1 MKKERRR
8 IIIDFEV
15 LSKGGFWMCCM
26 KYYKTEKE
34 HIIINNREEFLRVFN
49 KNKDSVWVG
58 YNIKGYDQWIMKAII
73 AGIDPCKISDKL
85 IEQNIS
91 PYAVDRNLNRIPIY
105 LFELNDSY
113 RSLKELELFMGEDIR
128 ESTVPFDLD
137 RYPTKEEIEELK
149 KQRPAKIEQLKAA
162 RALGDLSENTEYSTA
177 KRELRHLESRI
188 RYLNKQLQYA
198 EIVKPNDSQTV
209 DLGTTVTLQFE
220 DDDETV
226 DYIIVGKQ
234 EADLKKQKVS
244 FDSPL
249 GQAVLHHKVGETVT
263 VQAPQSTYG
272 VKILAVKLSDSD
284 NDQ

>member
-1 MKKERRR
+1 MQRKKIQEAMAHVY
-8 IIIDFEV
+8 FQ
-15 LSKGGFWMCCM
+15 KM
-26 KYYKTEKE
+26 TPT
-34 HIIINNREEFLRVFN
+34 
-49 KNKDSVWVG
+49 G
-58 YNIKGYDQWIMKAII
+58 YH
-73 AGIDPCKISDKL
+73 
-85 IEQNIS
+85 
-91 PYAVDRNLNRIPIY
+91 
-105 LFELNDSY
+105 
-113 RSLKELELFMGEDIR
+113 
-128 ESTVPFDLD
+128 
-137 RYPTKEEIEELK
+137 EIE
-149 KQRPAKIEQLKAA
+149 EQLKAA

-177 KRELRHLESRI
+177 KRELRHLESRM

>member
-1 MKKERRR
+1 MQRKKIQEAMAHVY
-8 IIIDFEV
+8 FQ
-15 LSKGGFWMCCM
+15 KM
-26 KYYKTEKE
+26 TPT
-34 HIIINNREEFLRVFN
+34 
-49 KNKDSVWVG
+49 G
-58 YNIKGYDQWIMKAII
+58 YHE
-73 AGIDPCKISDKL
+73 
-85 IEQNIS
+85 IE
-91 PYAVDRNLNRIPIY
+91 
-105 LFELNDSY
+105 
-113 RSLKELELFMGEDIR
+113 
-128 ESTVPFDLD
+128 
-137 RYPTKEEIEELK
+137 EEIEELK

-177 KRELRHLESRI
+177 KRELRHLESRM

-198 EIVKPNDSQTV
+198 EIVKPSDSQTV

-226 DYIIVGKQ
+226 DYAIVGKQ

>member
-1 MKKERRR
+1 MQRKKIQEAMAHVY
-8 IIIDFEV
+8 FQ
-15 LSKGGFWMCCM
+15 KM
-26 KYYKTEKE
+26 TPT
-34 HIIINNREEFLRVFN
+34 
-49 KNKDSVWVG
+49 G
-58 YNIKGYDQWIMKAII
+58 YHE
-73 AGIDPCKISDKL
+73 
-85 IEQNIS
+85 IE
-91 PYAVDRNLNRIPIY
+91 
-105 LFELNDSY
+105 
-113 RSLKELELFMGEDIR
+113 
-128 ESTVPFDLD
+128 
-137 RYPTKEEIEELK
+137 EEIEELK

-244 FDSPL
+244 FDSPI
-249 GQAVLHHKVGETVT
+249 GQAFIHHKVGETVN